1 MGKPIGKKKNPDT
14 PTAVAGRTGK
24 TYDRSASKAFDE
36 DMEIFINRAQELKE
50 EGNKLFQKR
59 DNEGAMLRYDK
70 AVKLLPKDHGDIAY
84 LRTSMASCYMQMGL
98 GEYPNAINECNLAL
112 EASPRYS
119 KALLKRARCYE
130 ALNKL
135 DFAFRDSR
143 VVLNME
149 PENVSANEIFERVK
163 KVLVEKGI
171 DVDEMEKNLV
181 NVRPV
186 GAARLRKIVKE
197 KLRKKRKKNAEKEE
211 EQKSSNDNAN
221 LDRGV
226 EAERRGKSGVD
237 GEKVE
242 ESKTDGKMGDNGL
255 DKKPIIEGDKGHKK
269 RNRNR
274 SGEEKKLE
282 DKVVVQEK
290 KVSLVMD
297 KEVIASD
304 IVDGRAGSKEETT
317 VTRTVKLVHGDDIRW
332 AQLPLDSSVKLVRD
346 VINDRFPGLRGF
358 LIKYR
363 DPEGDLVTIT
373 TTDELRLAVSSRD
386 KLGSF
391 RLYISE
397 VSPEQEPRYDGMN
410 NAEPTE
416 RVAKKSSSV
425 ADNGSVGEI
434 VESDKASTC
443 IENWIFQFAQLFKN
457 HVGFDSDSYL
467 NLHDLGMKLYTEAME
482 DSVTGDDAQE
492 LFEIAADKFHEMAA
506 LAMLNWGNVHMSK
519 ARKQVSFPEDSSK
532 EAILERVE
540 AGFEWAQN
548 EYNKAAERYEEA
560 VKIKPDF
567 YEALLALGQ
576 QQFEQAKLCWYHA
589 LRGKI
594 DLESEVSQDVLRL
607 YNKAEESMEK
617 GMQIWEEAE
626 ERRLNGIS
634 DFDKHKGLLQNL
646 GLVGLFSEASDE
658 ETAEKTSNMSSQINL
673 LWGSL
678 LYERSIVE
686 YKLGLPTW
694 EECLEVAVEKFE
706 LAGASATDI
715 AVMIKNHCSNEGA
728 LEGMGFKIDEIV
740 QAWNEMYDAKRWQI
754 GVPSFRL
761 EPLFR
766 RRAPKLHDIL
776 ENVYSGL
783 Q

>member
-1 MGKPIGKKKNPDT
+1 MGKPTGKKKNPTDP
-14 PTAVAGRTGK
+14 PTDSSVSGGGGGGGGNKSGK
-24 TYDRSASKAFDE
+24 SFDRSASKAAATFDE
-36 DMEIFINRAQELKE
+36 DMEIFINRALELKE

-70 AVKLLPKDHGDIAY
+70 AVKLLPKDHGDVAY

-130 ALNKL
+130 ALNKM

-143 VVLNME
+143 IVLNME
-149 PENVSANEIFERVK
+149 AENVAAKEIFERVK
-163 KVLVEKGI
+163 KVLVDKGV
-171 DVDEMEKNLV
+171 DVVEMEKSFV
-181 NVRPV
+181 DVQPV

-197 KLRKKRKKNAEKEE
+197 RLRKLKKKNNK
-211 EQKSSNDNAN
+211 QKSNE
-221 LDRGV
+221 GEVV
-226 EAERRGKSGVD
+226 ENEDVED
-237 GEKVE
+237 GEEVDSGKKVE
-242 ESKTDGKMGDNGL
+242 
-255 DKKPIIEGDKGHKK
+255 
-269 RNRNR
+269 
-274 SGEEKKLE
+274 E
-282 DKVVVQEK
+282 DKVVVEEEK
-290 KVSLVMD
+290 KVSHVMD
-297 KEVIASD
+297 KEVIAD
-304 IVDGRAGSKEETT
+304 AT

-332 AQLPLDSSVKLVRD
+332 AQLPLDSSVRLVRD
-346 VINDRFPGLRGF
+346 IIRDRFPSLKGF

-363 DPEGDLVTIT
+363 DSEGDLVTIT
-373 TTDELRLAVSSRD
+373 TTDELRVAATTRE

-391 RLYISE
+391 RLYVTE
-397 VSPEQEPRYDGMN
+397 VSPNQEPLYDGS
-410 NAEPTE
+410 TDKF
-416 RVAKKSSSV
+416 AKGSSSV
-425 ADNGSVGEI
+425 ADNGSVGDDY
-434 VESDKASTC
+434 VESSTC
-443 IENWIFQFAQLFKN
+443 VEHWIFQFAQLFKN

-467 NLHDLGMKLYTEAME
+467 DIHNLGMKLYTEAME
-482 DSVTGDDAQE
+482 DIVTGEDAQE
-492 LFEIAADKFHEMAA
+492 LFDIASDKFQEMAA
-506 LAMLNWGNVHMSK
+506 LAMFNWGNVHMSK
-519 ARKQVSFPEDSSK
+519 ARRQIYFPEDDGSR
-532 EAILERVE
+532 ETILEKVE
-540 AGFEWAQN
+540 AGFEWAMN
-548 EYNKAAERYEEA
+548 EYNKAAEKYEEA
-560 VKIKPDF
+560 VKVKSDF

-576 QQFEQAKLCWYHA
+576 QQFEQAKLCWYHS
-589 LRGKI
+589 LRNKI
-594 DLESEVSQDVLRL
+594 DIESEASQEVLKL

-617 GMQIWEEAE
+617 GMQIWEEME

-634 DFDKHKGLLQNL
+634 DSDKHKTLLQKL
-646 GLVGLFSEASDE
+646 GLDGVFSEASDE
-658 ETAEKTSNMSSQINL
+658 EQTANMTSQINL

-694 EECLEVAVEKFE
+694 DECLEVAVEKFE

-715 AVMIKNHCSNEGA
+715 AVMVKNHCSNENA

-766 RRAPKLHDIL
+766 RRSPKLHDIL
-776 ENVYSGL
+776 ENVFSGP